1 MRTPR
6 PPKSDKPARILTA
19 ALLLASI
26 VFAVW
31 TWWPRS
37 VAPRLVYVPADSAP
51 DLHGEA
57 ATGRRE
63 VSPTGERIEAPGAR
77 TAPVADG
84 QQSARHR
91 VQLVAR
97 DARGGAVPDAAVV
110 WADEA
115 AVRRAMAEPPE
126 GPEPMHL
133 AGRIARVGHS
143 GKTDAQGR
151 LEIEVDE
158 GQLHAHASAAGLAG
172 SSLFSVGKPPHEPFV
187 IVLQEGDVLSVR
199 LVDPQ
204 GVPIVDAPVAIHWP
218 VEVAAAAGDPLA
230 RSPLGRTDE
239 TGAVA
244 FPDWRKITAD
254 LERMLPAASGRFL
267 VGPAYPGAVEQGF
280 VPAPLPVAR
289 DLLLTCPRPREVAVE
304 IRAATGVP
312 IGWGGVQLEIA
323 AEDDRWYG
331 FAVRGG
337 RANPVLVA
345 DRRYRW
351 RVAGIGVIYG
361 SGEALFAADAV
372 TGLACGDIVQAT
384 GRLGVGEV
392 AQGIVYRHRSMLRRA
407 VQQPLVVAADRTF
420 AVFLPRED
428 SAVPIEFVRGPDQA
442 VLVPKAIDQGRADLG
457 TLTFAGGEQAVPVPF
472 ATLKV
477 VDEKGQPLRD
487 CIVAPTGNEAERA
500 KVPVKQAAPGEYAI
514 AAPADMQQ
522 LTMYCNRGRSVQ
534 EFVVMTRGRDE
545 QIVLERPG
553 ICVVTASL
561 PNGID
566 PEHVWVS
573 LSSRLNQRTGHKDP
587 MRAWAR
593 LQQRRGEFTATFPD
607 LRPGQYAAVIQSIQP
622 VSVLARADLDLRI
635 GAPAFVAIPD
645 VQQTV
650 LRLQAPADGP
660 TSCWIAVGSCAQ
672 ASSVREPLRLREVP
686 IGDLQITLSSAER
699 EVLVGGPG
707 LVPVLVDVHGA
718 SRTVLAARRDPTK
731 LPGIDVTHEIL
742 QPVGATFAAKRLV
755 QMFRPREGEVDSSQG
770 HLEKL
775 AGAAACLWPCAYEVR
790 VPDRT
795 EVARWERGG
804 WTLSR

>member
-6 PPKSDKPARILTA
+6 PSNSDKPARILTA

-37 VAPRLVYVPADSAP
+37 DASRLVYVPADSAP

-63 VSPTGERIEAPGAR
+63 VSPTGERVEAPGAR
-77 TAPVADG
+77 TAPVAEG
-84 QQSARHR
+84 QRSARYR
-91 VQLVAR
+91 VQLIAR

-115 AVRRAMAEPPE
+115 AVRRAMADPPP
-126 GPEPMHL
+126 GAEPMHL
-133 AGRIARVGHS
+133 AERIARIGNS
-143 GKTDAQGR
+143 GRADAQGQ
-151 LEIEVDE
+151 LEIEVEE
-158 GQLHAHASAAGLAG
+158 GQLQVHASTDRLAG
-172 SSLFSVGKPPHEPFV
+172 SNLFSVGKPPHEPLV

-239 TGAVA
+239 RGSVA
-244 FPDWRKITAD
+244 FPDWRRITTD
-254 LERMLPAASGRFL
+254 LERMLPSASGRFL

-280 VPAPLPVAR
+280 VPAPLPAAE
-289 DLLLTCPRPREVAVE
+289 DLQLTGLRPREVAVE

-312 IGWGGVQLEIA
+312 IGWGDLRLELA

-331 FAVRGG
+331 FAIRGG
-337 RANPVLVA
+337 TAEPVLVP

-351 RVAGIGVIYG
+351 RVAGLGVVYG
-361 SGEALFAADAV
+361 SGEALFAASVV
-372 TGLACGDIVQAT
+372 TALTCAEIVHAT
-384 GRLGVGEV
+384 GRLGAGEEP
-392 AQGIVYRHRSMLRRA
+392 QGIVYKHAGTLRRT
-407 VQQPLVVAADRTF
+407 VQRPLAIAEDRTF
-420 AVFLPRED
+420 AIFLPRED
-428 SAVPIEFVRGPDQA
+428 STQSIEFFRGSQQA
-442 VLVPKAIDQGRADLG
+442 VLVPKAIDAARADLG
-457 TLTFAGGEQAVPVPF
+457 ILTFAHQEQVVPVPF

-487 CIVAPTGNEAERA
+487 CTVCATGLPAERD

-553 ICVVTASL
+553 TCVVTASL

-573 LSSRLNQRTGHKDP
+573 LSNRLNQRTGHKDP

-742 QPVGATFAAKRLV
+742 QPVSATFAAKRVV
-755 QMFRPREGEVDSSQG
+755 QMFRPREAEVDSSQG

-775 AGAAACLWPCAYEVR
+775 AGATACLWPCAYEVR